1 MSAPDL
7 TTGNSAAGIEMLHLD
22 AFLDIIR
29 HATRFMPESAAKTS
43 PLDRAADKI
52 ERDPAFA
59 QSRVLSRVLAA
70 LVEGG
75 GQFRR
80 ADAAV
85 FDAETLKLI
94 VDLVRTKAVGTLPPA
109 AWAATLNRA
118 RDAGVDPAPDI

>member
-7 TTGNSAAGIEMLHLD
+7 TTGNPAAGIEMLHLD

-43 PLDRAADKI
+43 PLDRAAEKI

-75 GQFRR
+75 GRFRR

-85 FDAETLKLI
+85 FDAETLRI
-94 VDLVRTKAVGTLPPA
+94 IIDLVRSKSAGTAPPTE
-109 AWAATLNRA
+109 WAATLKRA
-118 RDAGVDPAPDI
+118 RDAGVDTATDI